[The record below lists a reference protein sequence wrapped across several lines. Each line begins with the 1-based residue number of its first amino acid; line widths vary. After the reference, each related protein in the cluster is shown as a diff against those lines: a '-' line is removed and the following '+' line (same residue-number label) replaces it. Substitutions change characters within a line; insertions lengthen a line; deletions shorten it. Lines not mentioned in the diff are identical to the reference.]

1 MLEQRLIEDYFPQQ
15 IFWVVKG
22 LGVFKTEEEAK
33 EARRRAG
40 LVTDEEE

>member
-22 LGVFKTEEEAK
+22 LGVFKTKEEAE
-33 EARRRAG
+33 EARRKAG